1 MRALALAIAS
11 ILVLAACSGD
21 DPEPTTA
28 ATTEATASTTAPAVE
43 GFAFVGGGVADGEP
57 IDALFTC
64 DGEGVSP
71 ALSWQDAPEG
81 TAEFALVVE
90 DPDAPGGTFTH
101 WVVYAI
107 PPAYAGLEQGVP
119 PGPFVSGAISL
130 RQGLNDGSDLP
141 GYAGP
146 CPPEGETHDYSFVL
160 YALDEETGLD
170 GGATVEDLRAAMEG
184 HVLGE
189 AVLTAPYSRSSR

>member
-1 MRALALAIAS
+1 MLPLV
-11 ILVLAACSGD
+11 LVLAACSGD
-21 DPEPTTA
+21 DAEPTTA
-28 ATTEATASTTAPAVE
+28 STPEATGSTTAPVVE
-43 GFAFVGGGVADGEP
+43 GFAFTEGGVADGEP

-64 DGEGVSP
+64 DGEGISP
-71 ALSWQDAPEG
+71 ALSWQDVPEG

-107 PPAYAGLEQGVP
+107 PPAYVGLEQGVP

-141 GYAGP
+141 GYGGP
-146 CPPEGETHDYSFVL
+146 CPPEGETHDYSFAL

-189 AVLTAPYSRSSR
+189 ATLTAPYSRSSR